1 MSITCRRSGLSN
13 NWSTIMSH
21 CWASNA
27 GTKPENGITRHC
39 TCLSPRR
46 LALSRPRSTVSP
58 RGFWASSKDTRGG
71 ESIPEQYV
79 SLSTFCRRSGTWGA
93 AKAHWVQRPRETA
106 TSKARHLCMT
116 RHSSSLNNGGRNQRQ
131 NTTAFLL
138 FVLQELDQR
147 RHRTLDVFTHHG
159 FGARGITGTNG
170 VEDHRVFLACAEGF
184 FAVLQPQ
191 AHGRLDQRVQR
202 RNLIHQARP
211 AAEAAQVLMKRAVP
225 ADPRGALVAV
235 VIHLIQQALQRREL
249 ALTDAADRHTHRQTF
264 KGAAHLEH
272 FMQLID
278 IQTTD
283 DGPAIGAQGHQALG
297 IQATKCLA
305 HRHAAHADLAGD
317 VFGD

>member
-46 LALSRPRSTVSP
+46 LAISRPRSTVSP
-58 RGFWASSKDTRGG
+58 RGFWASSKD
-71 ESIPEQYV
+71 
-79 SLSTFCRRSGTWGA
+79 TWGA

-191 AHGRLDQRVQR
+191 THGRLDQRVQR
-202 RNLIHQARP
+202 RNLLHQARP
-211 AAEAAQVLMKRAVP
+211 AAEAAQVFMKRAVP

-272 FMQLID
+272 L
-278 IQTTD
+278 
-283 DGPAIGAQGHQALG
+283 
-297 IQATKCLA
+297 
-305 HRHAAHADLAGD
+305 
-317 VFGD
+317 